1 MQRKRDKQTKNRPP
15 QSVGLPYCSDAL
27 VAITFFVCVVPSDP
41 KTNAGD
47 TIVFFCPFV
56 FSFLFLF
63 LFVFVHKHHA
73 GLEGVACGFLSDIPI
88 ILHVSRMGIPCTV
101 STLEFSNNI
110 AGTCVCVSSRRPY
123 STPQRR
129 AFRFVLKSISGPDG
143 PALPRRAAEVIS
155 AWGLLSTCR
164 NIGHYWALPD
174 LRYGVISRLRQTKE
188 KRSSF
193 TGRNI

>member
-15 QSVGLPYCSDAL
+15 QSVGLPYCSDAF

-110 AGTCVCVSSRRPY
+110 AGTCVCVCLVVFPIQHRKDEH
-123 STPQRR
+123 
-129 AFRFVLKSISGPDG
+129 FVLFWNRY
-143 PALPRRAAEVIS
+143 PAQMVRPSLVV
-155 AWGLLSTCR
+155 LLR
-164 NIGHYWALPD
+164 
-174 LRYGVISRLRQTKE
+174 
-188 KRSSF
+188 
-193 TGRNI
+193 